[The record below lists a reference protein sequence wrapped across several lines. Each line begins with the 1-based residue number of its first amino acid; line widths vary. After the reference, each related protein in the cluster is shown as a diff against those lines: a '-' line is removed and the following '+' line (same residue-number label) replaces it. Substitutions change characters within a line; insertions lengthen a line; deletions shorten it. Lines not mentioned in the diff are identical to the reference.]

1 MIARE
6 ELELL
11 ISGAVQ
17 QAALAIESAHGRALT
32 RTELGQLN
40 ASVSVALRMVADRC
54 AAAKVVPPPPP
65 SRHPARFFDPV
76 RTQEIRAVTAED
88 IAKATQAGLS
98 PVRPK

>member
-1 MIARE
+1 MISRE

-17 QAALAIESAHGRALT
+17 QSALAIESAHGRALT

-40 ASVSVALRMVADRC
+40 ASISVALRMVADR
-54 AAAKVVPPPPP
+54 AAAKVPPPPP
-65 SRHPARFFDPV
+65 VSKHPARFFNPV
-76 RTQEIRAVTAED
+76 RTQEIRAVSAED
-88 IAKATQAGLS
+88 IARATQAGIS